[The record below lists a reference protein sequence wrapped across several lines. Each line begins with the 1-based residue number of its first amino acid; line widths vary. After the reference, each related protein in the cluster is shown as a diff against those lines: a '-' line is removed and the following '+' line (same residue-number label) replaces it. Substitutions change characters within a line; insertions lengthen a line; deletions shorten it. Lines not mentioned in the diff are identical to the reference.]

1 MFRVWQEQMLE
12 RRKQN
17 KDLKG
22 LEDLLNVGFY
32 LSKLIRFLNQ
42 ILSPF
47 LFIDM
52 IVFMTS
58 AVMWCY
64 TSSAFLFHLEALNQ
78 SYKGLFYCLTS
89 LGKIKILKESIFEFD
104 TFRIYDHEYP

>member
-1 MFRVWQEQMLE
+1 MNE

-17 KDLKG
+17 KDLEG
-22 LEDLLNVGFY
+22 LEELLNIGFY
-32 LSKLIRFLNQ
+32 LSKLIRFLNK

-64 TSSAFLFHLEALNQ
+64 TSFAFLFHVEALNR
-78 SYKGLFYCLTS
+78 SYKGLVYCLTA
-89 LGKIKILKESIFEFD
+89 LGKILAWIFSAKNVLS
-104 TFRIYDHEYP
+104 